1 MNSKIVALDI
11 ENVKKVSAVHIEP
24 DGSMVIIGGQN
35 GAGKSSVLDSI
46 AYALGGKTLLP
57 KRPIKDGT
65 EKATIRVNLGELIV
79 ERTFTPVGSYL
90 TVKNQDGFTTSSPQ
104 AILDAL
110 VGKLTFD
117 PLAFATQQQT
127 ERAELLRSLAGL
139 DFSDLDEEREAVF
152 SGRRDLNRDVK
163 ALKATLDSMPL
174 EEAPASPVSVSALME
189 ELRRRED
196 INAANARDR
205 EELEEQRRQVT
216 ALKKD
221 REEVVSQIERL
232 QNDLAELEEAIKE
245 QIESGKTNAKR
256 VEKLQ
261 DLDVDEIRQ
270 QISDADE
277 INSKVRHNE
286 KRATTEAAYIEAKAK
301 ADKMTDRLQEIDEQK
316 AQTISAAEFPID
328 GLSITDNDVLF
339 KGIPFDQISQAEK
352 LRISV
357 AIGLHM
363 NPKLRIMLVRDGS
376 LLDETNLQL
385 LQSLAEKNDAQ
396 IWVERVGNGPE
407 ISVLIEDGTIS
418 SVSTKEEE

>member
-1 MNSKIVALDI
+1 MNSKIVALDV

-24 DGSMVIIGGQN
+24 NGSMVVIGGEN

-57 KRPIKDGT
+57 KRPIKDGA

-79 ERTFTPVGSYL
+79 ERTFTQAGSYL
-90 TVKNQDGFTTSSPQ
+90 TVKNPDGFAASSPQ

-117 PLAFATQQQT
+117 PLAFATQQQA

-139 DFSDLDEEREAVF
+139 DFSKLDEERDLVVAE
-152 SGRRDLNRDVK
+152 RRDLNRNVK
-163 ALKATLDSMPL
+163 NLKATLDSMPL

-189 ELRRRED
+189 ELKQRES

-205 EELEEQRRQVT
+205 EELDAQRRLVT
-216 ALKKD
+216 AIKKD
-221 REEVVSQIERL
+221 KEVIVSQIESL
-232 QNDLAELEEAIKE
+232 QNDLAELEEAIKV
-245 QIESGKTNAKR
+245 QIEQGKTKAKR

-277 INSKVRHNE
+277 INSKVRQNE
-286 KRATTEAAYIEAKAK
+286 KRAATEAAYSEAKAD
-301 ADKMTDRLQEIDEQK
+301 ADKMTHRLQEIEKQK
-316 AQTISAAEFPID
+316 AQAISAAEFPID
-328 GLSITDNDVLF
+328 GLSIADNDVLF
-339 KGIPFDQISQAEK
+339 NGIPFDQISQAEK
-352 LRISV
+352 LRVSV
-357 AIGLHM
+357 AMGLHM
-363 NPKLRIMLVRDGS
+363 NPKLRVMLIRDGS

-385 LQSLAEKNDAQ
+385 VQDLADQNDAQ
-396 IWVERVGNGPE
+396 IWIERVGNGPE
-407 ISVLIEDGTIS
+407 VSVLIEDGTIS
-418 SVSTKEEE
+418 VPEEVLL